1 MGTGRFLPQ
10 EGIHASNCKG
20 GLSPV
25 LLQSY
30 CKFIASL
37 LQVYCKFIASL
48 LLGSD

>member
-10 EGIHASNCKG
+10 EGIHASNCKE
-20 GLSPV
+20 GLLPV
-25 LLQSY
+25 C
-30 CKFIASL
+30 CKAIANL